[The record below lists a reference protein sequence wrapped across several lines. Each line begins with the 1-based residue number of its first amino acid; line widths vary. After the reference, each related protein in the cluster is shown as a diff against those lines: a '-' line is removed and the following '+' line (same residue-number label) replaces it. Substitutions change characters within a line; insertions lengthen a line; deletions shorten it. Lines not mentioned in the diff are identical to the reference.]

1 MNGTLLAGLALVV
14 SAPALKEPPKKAHD
28 LSGEWVMESTT
39 VAGTTRPAT
48 GLELV
53 YEFTKDE
60 KWLIRRADKE
70 LPAANRGYKADPKA
84 ETPTIDL
91 MTDSTRPDVTLRE
104 GIYKVEGDTL
114 TICVANV
121 KQPRPTKFESTAG
134 DRNMIYVL
142 KRKKKD

>member
-1 MNGTLLAGLALVV
+1 MNPTVLAGLALVV
-14 SAPALKEPPKKAHD
+14 SAPALKELPKKPHD
-28 LSGEWVMESTT
+28 LTGEWVMESTT
-39 VAGTTRPAT
+39 IAGTTRPAT

-53 YEFTKDE
+53 YEFTKED

-91 MTDSTRPDVTLRE
+91 MTDNTRPEMTRH

-114 TICVANV
+114 TICVATT
-121 KQPRPTKFESTAG
+121 KQPRPTTFESTA
-134 DRNMIYVL
+134 DRTIIYTM

>member
-1 MNGTLLAGLALVV
+1 MNATILAGLALVI
-14 SAPALKEPPKKAHD
+14 SAPALKEPPKKPHD
-28 LSGEWVMESTT
+28 LTGEWVMESTT
-39 VAGTTRPAT
+39 IAGTTRPST

-53 YEFTKDE
+53 YEFTKED

-91 MTDSTRPDVTLRE
+91 MTDITRPEMTRH

-114 TICVANV
+114 TICVATT

-134 DRNMIYVL
+134 DRNMVYVL

>member
-1 MNGTLLAGLALVV
+1 MNATVLAGLALVV
-14 SAPALKEPPKKAHD
+14 SAPALKYPPKKPHD
-28 LSGEWVMESTT
+28 FTGEWVMESTT
-39 VAGTTRPAT
+39 IAGTTRPAT
-48 GLELV
+48 ATELV

-70 LPAANRGYKADPKA
+70 LPAPNRGYKADPKA
-84 ETPTIDL
+84 ETPTVDL
-91 MTDSTRPDVTLRE
+91 MTDVTRPDVTRRE

-114 TICVANV
+114 TICVAAV
-121 KQPRPTKFESTAG
+121 KQPRPSKFESTAG